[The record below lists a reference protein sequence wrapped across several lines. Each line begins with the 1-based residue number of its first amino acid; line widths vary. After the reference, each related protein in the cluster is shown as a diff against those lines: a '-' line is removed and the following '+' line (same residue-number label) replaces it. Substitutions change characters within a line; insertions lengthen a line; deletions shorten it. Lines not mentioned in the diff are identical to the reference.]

1 MRERKLLRRGLLDL
15 TILLCFM
22 GVLGRVYDGER
33 AVETA
38 AVGEKKPLPIIMYHS
53 ILKDPERAGD
63 YVVSPA
69 TLEGDLAYL
78 KEQGYET
85 VVMADAIA
93 YVNGDGTL
101 PDKPVMLTFDD
112 GYYNNLLY
120 ALPLLEQYDMR
131 AVLSVVGCY
140 TERFTQTP
148 DPNPNYGHLSWTELR
163 ELQETGR
170 FEIQNHSY
178 DMHGLGERQGSSKR
192 RDESESAYRRAF
204 FEDTERMRDALQEHG
219 LAASTYTYPYG
230 AIGPN
235 TTEYLREMGFSAS
248 LSCFER
254 INVLSVGDADCL
266 FCLGRYN
273 RPSGLSTLDF
283 MARVFK
289 EER

>member
-33 AVETA
+33 AAETA

-93 YVNGDGTL
+93 YVNGDGML

-131 AVLSVVGCY
+131 AVLSPVGSY
-140 TERFTQTP
+140 TDRFTDTP
-148 DPNPNYGHLSWTELR
+148 DPNPNYGHLTWEELAA
-163 ELQETGR
+163 LQTSGR

-178 DMHGLGERQGSSKR
+178 DMHGLSDRRGSSRKKG
-192 RDESESAYRRAF
+192 ESESAYARAF
-204 FEDTERMRDALQEHG
+204 CDDTERMQQLLSRHG
-219 LAASTYTYPYG
+219 IEATTYTYPYG
-230 AIGPN
+230 AISDGSGAF
-235 TTEYLREMGFSAS
+235 LREMGFAAS
-248 LSCFER
+248 LSCYER
-254 INVLSVGDADCL
+254 ISVLVRGEPASL
-266 FCLGRYN
+266 FCLGRFN
-273 RPSGLSTLDF
+273 RPAKYTTAEF
-283 MARVFK
+283 MRHMLGD
-289 EER
+289 

>member
-1 MRERKLLRRGLLDL
+1 MRKARLLPRVLLEL
-15 TILLCFM
+15 VILC
-22 GVLGRVYDGER
+22 V
-33 AVETA
+33 
-38 AVGEKKPLPIIMYHS
+38 AVGALVHAAAAQPAAEAAALREQQRLPILMYHS
-53 ILKDPERAGD
+53 VLKDPSRAGD
-63 YVVSPA
+63 YVVSPD
-69 TLEGDLAYL
+69 TLEADLAYL
-78 KEQGYET
+78 KSNGYES
-85 VVMADAIA
+85 VVMADVIA
-93 YVNGDGTL
+93 YVEGKAAL
-101 PDKPVMLTFDD
+101 PRKPVMITFDD
-112 GYYNNLLY
+112 GYYNNLVY
-120 ALPLLEQYDMR
+120 VLPLLTQYDMR

-163 ELQETGR
+163 ELQDTGR

>member
-22 GVLGRVYDGER
+22 GVLGRVCDGER

-131 AVLSVVGCY
+131 AVLSPVGSY
-140 TERFTQTP
+140 TDRFTDTP
-148 DPNPNYGHLSWTELR
+148 DPNPNYGHLTWEEL
-163 ELQETGR
+163 
-170 FEIQNHSY
+170 
-178 DMHGLGERQGSSKR
+178 
-192 RDESESAYRRAF
+192 A
-204 FEDTERMRDALQEHG
+204 ALQTSGRTLEGFHAFLHRKGELEH
-219 LAASTYTYPYG
+219 AYEKFRFA
-230 AIGPN
+230 
-235 TTEYLREMGFSAS
+235 
-248 LSCFER
+248 
-254 INVLSVGDADCL
+254 GDIAK
-266 FCLGRYN
+266 
-273 RPSGLSTLDF
+273 PP
-283 MARVFK
+283 FK
-289 EER
+289 EVYKTVKSFIKDMLPREKRLDMER